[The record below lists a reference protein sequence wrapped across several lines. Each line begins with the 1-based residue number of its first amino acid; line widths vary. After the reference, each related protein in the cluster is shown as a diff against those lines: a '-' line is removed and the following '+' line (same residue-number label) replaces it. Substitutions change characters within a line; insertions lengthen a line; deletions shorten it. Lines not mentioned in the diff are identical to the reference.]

1 MTGRTELHPDAEAVA
16 GAFELRTCDRAAR
29 SGVWRLP
36 HGAVRTPAFLPV
48 GTQGTVKTLTP
59 EELADA
65 GAEIILCNAY
75 HLYLRPGHEV
85 VRELGGLH
93 AFVGWDRP
101 ILTDS
106 GGFQVFSLATLN
118 RVEERGVWFQ
128 SHIDGS
134 RHLFTP
140 ESVMEIE
147 RALGAD
153 VIMAFDECP
162 PGDADAVTTR
172 RASERTLRWLERCVE
187 RFEALARKR
196 REPVEVLAPV
206 VQGGVDLA
214 LRRAALRRTLE
225 IGEWRAIGIG
235 GLWVGEPRERA
246 WEVVDVLAPEMPAG
260 AVRYL
265 MGVGYPDDLLEAIRR
280 GMDIFDC
287 VAPTRN
293 GRNGS
298 AFTREGVVNVTAA
311 AWRNDPR
318 PIDPECDCYPCRRYS
333 RAYIRH
339 LFVSDEILGLRLL
352 SLHNLRFL
360 FALTE
365 QARNAIEHGRY
376 HAWADEWI
384 ARYRSGARTAAVG

>member
-1 MTGRTELHPDAEAVA
+1 MRETPGALELAARD
-16 GAFELRTCDRAAR
+16 GAAR
-29 SGVWRLP
+29 SGLWHLP
-36 HGAVRTPAFLPV
+36 HGAVRTPAFMPV

-59 EELADA
+59 EELLEARA
-65 GAEIILCNAY
+65 GIVLCNAY

-93 AFVGWDRP
+93 AFIGWAGP

-153 VIMAFDECP
+153 VIMAFDECV
-162 PGDADAVTTR
+162 PGDADAVAAR
-172 RASERTLRWLERCVE
+172 RASERTLRWLERCAD
-187 RFEALARKR
+187 RFEALARER
-196 REPVEVLAPV
+196 PEPVQILVPVL
-206 VQGGVDLA
+206 QGGVDA
-214 LRRAALRRTLE
+214 GLRRAALRGALE
-225 IGEWRAIGIG
+225 IRDWHALGIG

-246 WEVVDVLAPEMPAG
+246 WAVLDALASEMPG
-260 AVRYL
+260 HAVRYL
-265 MGVGYPDDLLEAIRR
+265 MGVGYPDDMLEAIRR

-298 AFTREGVVNVTAA
+298 AFTRDGIANVTAA
-311 AWRNDPR
+311 AWRTDSQ
-318 PIDPECDCYPCRRYS
+318 PIDPECDCYACRRYS
-333 RAYIRH
+333 RAYVRH
-339 LFVSDEILGLRLL
+339 LFVSNEILALRLL

-365 QARNAIEHGRY
+365 QARTAIEQGRY
-376 HAWADEWI
+376 DAWADEWI
-384 ARYRSGARTAAVG
+384 ARYRAGARTAAVGDAPGRERQ